1 MNKNISR
8 THNIFFD
15 YLTCKK
21 VNELL
26 KRADK
31 GYNLRESATVIE
43 EDIQP
48 LLPSPFTVK
57 TRVQVDLEN
66 QCNIYIIFFEGEY
79 SFEEKHRIG
88 HITLHLSKDNIQRR
102 KNIFKMNPAQ
112 TNTPGRLHLGNNR
125 SKTLRSH
132 VIHVENEKNKIKLE
146 VRHRPSVIENK
157 LKICADIA
165 INVLT
170 EYFNPSSILFLGN
183 SRTLSGYH
191 KYVKKIITNLKTPIP
206 LRSTRKI
213 HQTKGNICTIINT
226 I

>member
-1 MNKNISR
+1 MKRIVKLTENDLSR
-8 THNIFFD
+8 I
-15 YLTCKK
+15 
-21 VNELL
+21 V
-26 KRADK
+26 R
-31 GYNLRESATVIE
+31 RVIKE
-43 EDIQP
+43 QD
-48 LLPSPFTVK
+48 
-57 TRVQVDLEN
+57 D
-66 QCNIYIIFFEGEY
+66 
-79 SFEEKHRIG
+79 
-88 HITLHLSKDNIQRR
+88 DNIEDFI
-102 KNIFKMNPAQ
+102 N
-112 TNTPGRLHLGNNR
+112 HLGNNR